1 MKDHEETAK
10 LSLHSQPFKQG
21 SGPDREEGVLG
32 VKMGRVKKW
41 TPPPPSWAVLSTI
54 LSVLAEKQNLKIAIN
69 FQLLHC
75 H

>member
-32 VKMGRVKKW
+32 VKNYRMNG
-41 TPPPPSWAVLSTI
+41 PLPLPLG
-54 LSVLAEKQNLKIAIN
+54 
-69 FQLLHC
+69 
-75 H
+75 

>member
-21 SGPDREEGVLG
+21 SGPDREEGAEG
-32 VKMGRVKKW
+32 KKLPCEW
-41 TPPPPSWAVLSTI
+41 TPPPPSWVVLSTI

-69 FQLLHC
+69 FQL
-75 H
+75 